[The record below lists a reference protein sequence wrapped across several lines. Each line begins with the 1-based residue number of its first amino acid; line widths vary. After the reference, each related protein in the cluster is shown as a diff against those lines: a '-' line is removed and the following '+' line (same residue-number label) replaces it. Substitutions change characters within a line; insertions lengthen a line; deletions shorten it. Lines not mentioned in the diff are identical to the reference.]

1 LDIPQDEQEEFK
13 VNIEELLRDK
23 EIVLDTIAE
32 QQKQIAS
39 MMEDAKRIK
48 EKLKIHKGRETALD
62 IEVQKM
68 INDAKQKE
76 EYHERQIAVMKEEM
90 RLENARRIE
99 DARVMREEM
108 REEMRLENARRIEDH
123 RRIKDAHQRQMER
136 IEDAHQ
142 RQIAGMK
149 EEIAGLKEEIAGL
162 KEETRLENSRR
173 IEDDRRVEDAHQ
185 RQIASMKEDMRRL
198 EGKQRE
204 QSFGCMY

>member
-1 LDIPQDEQEEFK
+1 MDIPQDEQEEFK

-76 EYHERQIAVMKEEM
+76 EYHERQIAVMK
-90 RLENARRIE
+90 
-99 DARVMREEM
+99 
-108 REEMRLENARRIEDH
+108 EEMRLENARRIEDH